1 MEKRIIRSIIKKY
14 FTPEILVDL
23 YLVTLRSDIS
33 NNGKVD
39 EIYNILR
46 RENIPFNQLGAGTNR
61 CAVQIDGYAVKIA
74 LDRDGQIDNKREFL
88 YTKALQPYVIRVYEC
103 SLDGMIMVCEYV
115 QIFTERDFF
124 ENQTEMREILK
135 IISEQ
140 YMIGD
145 MGISGKN
152 YINWGYKLDHS
163 ICILDF
169 AYIYT
174 IKYTQFTCTCGNGQN
189 ILMYDRDYNDLICPV
204 CNKKWAFKTL
214 RKRIT
219 KKDQEN
225 EIGDIRKIGY
235 VVNKPVNEVIANPA
249 FDPVIV
255 EPKNEEEEERKRNKE
270 IRKKLKE
277 MEKTYDYDDVPYSTF
292 EEILDEIKNS

>member
-14 FTPEILVDL
+14 FTPNTLVDI
-23 YLVTLRSDIS
+23 YLVTLRSDLD
-33 NNGKVD
+33 NNKKVD
-39 EIYNILR
+39 EILKILK
-46 RENIPFNQLGAGTNR
+46 REKIPFNQLGSGTNR

-88 YTKALQPYVIRVYEC
+88 YTENLQPYVIRVYEC
-103 SLDGMIMVCEYV
+103 STDGLIMVCEYV
-115 QIFTERDFF
+115 TIFTTEDYWN
-124 ENQTEMREILK
+124 NQPEMRRILK

-145 MGISGKN
+145 MGVTQKN
-152 YINWGYKLDHS
+152 YVNWGYKIDGT

-189 ILMYDRDYNDLICPV
+189 ILIYDKDYNDLICPV
-204 CNKKWAFKTL
+204 CNKKWSFKTL

-219 KKDQEN
+219 KQDQEN

-235 VVNKPVNEVIANPA
+235 VVNNSVNEVVPNPK
-249 FDPVIV
+249 FDP
-255 EPKNEEEEERKRNKE
+255 EPNLPVDKDEEDKKRKKA

-277 MEKTYDYDDVPYSTF
+277 QNRSYNYDDVPYATF
-292 EEILDEIKNS
+292 DEILREIESK